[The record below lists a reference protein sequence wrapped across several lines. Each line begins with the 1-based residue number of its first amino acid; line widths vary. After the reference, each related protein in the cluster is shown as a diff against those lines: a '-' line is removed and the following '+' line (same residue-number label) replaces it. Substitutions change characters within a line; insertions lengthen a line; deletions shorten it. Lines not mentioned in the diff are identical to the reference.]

1 MKGVRLGITLMLGQ
15 QFLFTAETATVH
27 QISTSLSLMQIAL
40 LRGIGGLLLVV
51 LLARGLVWPLFRTN
65 HLLLQ
70 IMRGLATAGYL
81 WIFAYSYSSL
91 PLTDA
96 TALSYSSAIY
106 IVLFA
111 PLILGERVGIQ
122 RWIAAVIGFGGA
134 MMIVRPG
141 LHTLSPGYLLVLAG
155 TALNGLSFVLTK
167 LLERHDSPLTV
178 MLWLST
184 ITILSFS
191 PGLHGVSSGQLSPLL
206 LGLLVLGP
214 LGQYLG
220 IIALRHAD
228 AATLA
233 PYNYVRLI
241 LASASAALLFREVP
255 DEWSVIGASVIFTS
269 CVLAMR
275 SSRSRVIRNR
285 DFSEAT

>member
-1 MKGVRLGITLMLGQ
+1 
-15 QFLFTAETATVH
+15 
-27 QISTSLSLMQIAL
+27 
-40 LRGIGGLLLVV
+40 
-51 LLARGLVWPLFRTN
+51 
-65 HLLLQ
+65 
-70 IMRGLATAGYL
+70 
-81 WIFAYSYSSL
+81 
-91 PLTDA
+91 
-96 TALSYSSAIY
+96 
-106 IVLFA
+106 
-111 PLILGERVGIQ
+111 
-122 RWIAAVIGFGGA
+122 

-191 PGLHGVSSGQLSPLL
+191 PELHGVSSGQLSPLL

-214 LGQYLG
+214 LGQYLE

-275 SSRSRVIRNR
+275 SSRSSR
-285 DFSEAT
+285 DKKSRF

>member
-81 WIFAYSYSSL
+81 SIFAYSYSSL

-141 LHTLSPGYLLVLAG
+141 LHTLSPG
-155 TALNGLSFVLTK
+155 TCWC
-167 LLERHDSPLTV
+167 SPAQ
-178 MLWLST
+178 
-184 ITILSFS
+184 
-191 PGLHGVSSGQLSPLL
+191 P
-206 LGLLVLGP
+206 
-214 LGQYLG
+214 
-220 IIALRHAD
+220 
-228 AATLA
+228 
-233 PYNYVRLI
+233 
-241 LASASAALLFREVP
+241 
-255 DEWSVIGASVIFTS
+255 
-269 CVLAMR
+269 
-275 SSRSRVIRNR
+275 
-285 DFSEAT
+285 